1 MARSE
6 DLRQG
11 GKTGPEHQQLRPSTD
26 KTLQMKTVSG
36 RDASK
41 IAAEVQALVLEL
53 QTSKIITLL
62 ETLDSLFYLP

>member
-1 MARSE
+1 MARPE

-11 GKTGPEHQQLRPSTD
+11 GNTGPEHQQSRPSTD

-53 QTSKIITLL
+53 QTSKIITL
-62 ETLDSLFYLP
+62 Y